1 MRSELTIGKVL
12 KPRGLKGE
20 VKIETYSSDPARFSR
35 LKELKLDGVPYAVE
49 KLTPEGAFCYVK
61 FKGVDTVESAETLR
75 NKTITVHR
83 DALPKPPEGRYYII
97 DIIGLDVVVNGDVI
111 GEITDVL
118 QYGSADVYAVRG
130 KSGNFSFPA
139 VNGLIKDVDIKNGV
153 MTLDGMLFDR
163 VVVYN

>member
-49 KLTPEGAFCYVK
+49 KLSPEGAFCYVK
-61 FKGVDTVESAETLR
+61 FVGVDTVESAETLR
-75 NKTITVHR
+75 NKIITVHR

-153 MTLDGMLFDR
+153 MILDGMLFDR